1 MPQYGINLDPDH
13 RAGLPLKAQDLSGM
27 KWVRFVF
34 QAQPHQK
41 RTIQQ
46 SCQFYAPL
54 IDTYRSLGIRTL
66 LILNHQTFAGEEPWK
81 HSNGNWR
88 SFAADFSV
96 ICGEIARFF
105 KDRGVAYELWNE
117 GDQASESAIY
127 VPPQTFA
134 PLLSA
139 SSIAIKTADPS
150 ATVVFGGLVSSNPGG
165 YLQTVA
171 NTLGRLPVDA
181 IGVHPYGKS
190 PSGDNGIIPYLQ
202 DIHAAFPTLPL
213 WITEY
218 GDGQIVKARYEVVDY
233 YMRLV
238 DSALRRSMAKVVP
251 VAIWYCWSDSM
262 NPGFGITDA
271 NRQPKDKVYST
282 YFLLNKL
289 NEVLSPAPTTP
300 APTEPTT
307 PTTPTTPSPSE
318 PTQPE
323 VSTPSAGFTH
333 QQLINAIYEAAQA
346 VGDNPWQWFR
356 HAALVYLTED
366 RKKIYSG
373 TPIADLPNLTP
384 DQKTLIQRALDGKPL
399 ETVNYNGNDPTDT
412 PTAPDEPLPTEKL
425 LNIQWVSQF
434 DPYGTPNTDCGD
446 ACVLMLLWYYHFKTP
461 DARIVFKKLYGT
473 TTAAEL
479 LYLGKEY
486 DLTLTTEDV
495 SLDRVK
501 VLVASGKPVIV
512 LVDYKMLGFP
522 VHLRSG
528 VNQGHHWFVV
538 VGYNESGFV
547 IHDPL
552 WMPAQRNGM
561 GGAYLPIERDTL
573 QNALISYYVMIYR
586 PDEAN

>member
-1 MPQYGINLDPDH
+1 MPQYGINLDPDQH
-13 RAGLPLKAQDLSGM
+13 AGLPLKAQDLSGL

-54 IDTYRSLGIRTL
+54 IDSYRALGIRTL
-66 LILNHQTFAGEEPWK
+66 LILNHQTFVGDEPWK
-81 HSNGNWR
+81 KSGGNWR
-88 SFAADFSV
+88 SYAADFSV
-96 ICGEIARFF
+96 ICGEIARYF
-105 KDRGVAYELWNE
+105 KDRGVAYEIWNE
-117 GDQASESAIY
+117 GDQASDSAIY

-139 SSIAIKTADPS
+139 SSIAIKTADPT
-150 ATVVFGGLVSSNPGG
+150 ATVVFGGLVGSDPCA
-165 YLQTVA
+165 YLQAVA
-171 NTLGRLPVDA
+171 STLGRLPVDA

-202 DIHAAFPTLPL
+202 NIRGAFPTLPL

-238 DSALRRSMAKVVP
+238 DSALRRSMASTVP
-251 VAIWYCWSDSM
+251 VAIWYCWSDGM
-262 NPGFGITDA
+262 NPGFGITDV

-289 NEVLSPAPTTP
+289 NEVMAPPSTPAPAAPAPTP
-300 APTEPTT
+300 PT
-307 PTTPTTPSPSE
+307 
-318 PTQPE
+318 TQPE
-323 VSTPSAGFTH
+323 VSTPGAQFTH

-356 HAALVYLTED
+356 QAALTYLTED

-373 TPIADLPNLTP
+373 TAIADLPNLTTE
-384 DQKTLIQRALDGKPL
+384 QKTLIQRALDGKPL
-399 ETVNYNGNDPTDT
+399 ETVNYNNGDT
-412 PTAPDEPLPTEKL
+412 STGGSPGTGTAPNQPLPAEKVL
-425 LNIQWVSQF
+425 DIQWVSQF
-434 DPYGTPNTDCGD
+434 DAVGTPNTDCGD

-461 DARIVFKKLYGT
+461 AARIVFKLLSGT

-486 DLTLTTEDV
+486 DLILTTEPV

-501 VLVASGKPVIV
+501 ELVAAGTPVIV
-512 LVDYKMLGFP
+512 LVDYKRLGFP

-538 VGYNESGFV
+538 VGYNAAGFV

-561 GGAYLPIERDTL
+561 GGGYLPIERDTL
-573 QNALISYYVMIYR
+573 QNALIDYYVMLYR
-586 PDEAN
+586 PDETS